1 MQHILRHSGRQAAC
15 QRITFRQR
23 ALLIPNFTARICCF
37 SQLLLTSNKLTM
49 TLVGPSF
56 FILGLI
62 VASVT
67 ANEASTL
74 GMSTTI
80 TTESGEAM
88 DDDNNASTPFTVPP
102 NITMISSISIS
113 TMNTTTITGTIRPS
127 TKGDEKNPTTSASPF
142 SGTPKPIVPTGSTFT
157 TKEKEKENT
166 TKRPPQEA
174 SSDSTG
180 IIILFVII
188 IVALGFG
195 VACYVARKRGR
206 RYSVDFAS
214 RPDEINI
221 PLSAVEPELPADTVS
236 QNGLHTFA
244 DTPTKEPEEPEE
256 KPEAQE
262 KAKAD
267 KSETEAG
274 PNAESAAPAT
284 SDKPKEDVAAPVEP
298 NVEEKTDDEGAVSNK
313 TSVESLKETNE
324 NNSNNVDV
332 SQQMD
337 LVSSKLFWDIPLD
350 SPV

>member
-1 MQHILRHSGRQAAC
+1 
-15 QRITFRQR
+15 
-23 ALLIPNFTARICCF
+23 
-37 SQLLLTSNKLTM
+37 M

-80 TTESGEAM
+80 TTESGVAM
-88 DDDNNASTPFTVPP
+88 VDDNNTSAPFTVPP

-298 NVEEKTDDEGAVSNK
+298 NMEEKTDDEGAVSNK